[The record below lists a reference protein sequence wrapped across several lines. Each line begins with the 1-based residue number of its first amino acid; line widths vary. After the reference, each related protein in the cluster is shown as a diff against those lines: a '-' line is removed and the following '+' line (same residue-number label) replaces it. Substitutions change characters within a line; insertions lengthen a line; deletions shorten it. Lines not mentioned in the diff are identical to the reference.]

1 MAATISAL
9 RDDAELAYD
18 AVAAAY
24 DTLTAS
30 YPYDAWLASL
40 EELALRHGLR
50 GRRLLDVACGTG
62 KSFEPLRRRGY
73 DVVGCDVSRE
83 MLERAAAKAPGVPLH
98 HADMRA
104 LPRLGTFD
112 LVTCLDDSL
121 NYLLEP
127 EDLRAALEGI
137 ARQLAPHGVAV
148 WDLNTL
154 AMYRSSFSEDWV
166 TERDGTFVAWRGAA
180 GGATSAGGEA
190 RAVVEAFARTAT
202 GTWERSTSEHRQ
214 RHWPEPV
221 VVDLAARAGLR
232 VLSVTGQRRGAVLG
246 GRLDE
251 LVHTKAVYVA
261 RRANRHTAEEVSTL
275 VGSP

>member
-1 MAATISAL
+1 MAATLADT
-9 RDDAELAYD
+9 RADAELAYD

-24 DTLTAS
+24 DTLTAG
-30 YPYDAWLASL
+30 YPYDAWLDAL
-40 EELALRHGLR
+40 EGLALRHGLR

-62 KSFEPLRRRGY
+62 KSFDPLRRRGY
-73 DVVGCDVSRE
+73 DVVGCDVSRA
-83 MLERAAAKAPGVPLH
+83 MLARAAARAPDVPLH

-104 LPRLGTFD
+104 LRRLGAFD

-121 NYLLEP
+121 NYLLER
-127 EDLRAALEGI
+127 EDLQAALASI
-137 ARQLAPHGVAV
+137 ARQLAPSGVAV

-166 TERDGTFVAWRGAA
+166 TERDGTFVAWRGGA
-180 GGATSAGGEA
+180 GGVTRAGEEA
-190 RAVVEAFARTAT
+190 RAVIEAFARTPT

-214 RHWPEPV
+214 RHWPREV

-232 VLSVTGQRRGAVLG
+232 VLSVVGQRRGAVLG
-246 GRLDE
+246 GCLDE

-261 RRANRHTAEEVSTL
+261 CRADRRDDEEGAT
-275 VGSP
+275 